1 MLLPLVYFS
10 RKAVVQDYYLFG
22 LLRQPMDLVG
32 PVFDGSRVNLRALL
46 DYELGMGFY
55 MFCWEFFFRGF
66 LLFGLMKT
74 RLGAAGAVLVQ
85 AIPFALLHWSWHA
98 HASKPSLEV
107 LGSFVAAILLGI
119 LAVRT
124 RSFLY
129 GYLAHWA
136 VSLTLDLIL
145 LAEVGKSFTFRQ
157 FG

>member
-1 MLLPLVYFS
+1 M
-10 RKAVVQDYYLFG
+10 
-22 LLRQPMDLVG
+22 
-32 PVFDGSRVNLRALL
+32 FDGAHVNLRALL
-46 DYELGMGFY
+46 YYELGMGFY

-74 RLGAAGAVLVQ
+74 RLGTTGAVLAQ
-85 AIPFALLHWSWHA
+85 AVPFALLHWSWQA
-98 HASKPSLEV
+98 VASKPSQEV
-107 LGSFVAAILLGI
+107 IGSFIAAIVLGI

-129 GYLAHWA
+129 GYLAHWG